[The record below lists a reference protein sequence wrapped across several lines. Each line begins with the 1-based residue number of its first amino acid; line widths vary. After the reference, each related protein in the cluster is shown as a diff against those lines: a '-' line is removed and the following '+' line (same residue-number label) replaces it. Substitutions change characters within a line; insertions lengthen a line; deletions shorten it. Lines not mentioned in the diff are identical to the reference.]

1 MTVALPKKAALCF
14 YVIMV
19 VPIYICANSQRDGQT
34 DRQTDRGRQVP
45 CAHVHAHAHANQRV
59 GNMYSLHAT
68 NHRECAAVL
77 VDVYL
82 DTVGSITRVCM
93 TGKTY

>member
-34 DRQTDRGRQVP
+34 DRQTEAGRYP
-45 CAHVHAHAHANQRV
+45 AHTCTLTRTQTKEWETCTAFMQLNI
-59 GNMYSLHAT
+59 GN
-68 NHRECAAVL
+68 VQQF
-77 VDVYL
+77 
-82 DTVGSITRVCM
+82 
-93 TGKTY
+93 